1 MGSCITANRQGE
13 GLETSSQYMWFR
25 YNEPT
30 TARGHGFAGAHERA
44 YGGVKGV
51 TEVRSVFSLTVDF
64 VLASC
69 LRYDLRS
76 MVF

>member
-1 MGSCITANRQGE
+1 
-13 GLETSSQYMWFR
+13 MWFR

-30 TARGHGFAGAHERA
+30 TTRGHGFAGAHERA

-51 TEVRSVFSLTVDF
+51 IEVRSVFSLTVDF
-64 VLASC
+64 VLAFC

-76 MVF
+76 MVFQSGSYALLENVMLDRNY